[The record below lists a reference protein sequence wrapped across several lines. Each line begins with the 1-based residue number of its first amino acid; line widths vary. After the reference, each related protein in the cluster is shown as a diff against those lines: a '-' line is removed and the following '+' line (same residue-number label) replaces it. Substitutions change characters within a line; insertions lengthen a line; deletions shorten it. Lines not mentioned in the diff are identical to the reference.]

1 MLACAACNL
10 GNHPRAHWPLIVRVG
25 PEIEKIATPSG
36 LWAGDSFTF
45 SAEINGSPVVSW
57 DWDFG
62 GGAHPNTSTKEK
74 PTVILV
80 NPSPVKDAEYTCAL
94 TVTDAQGNSDTT
106 STTYWVG
113 YGCEP
118 PPVFVG
124 LPASITGNFSFSIHD
139 VDGDDVL
146 ITIEVVQGDVTVEPT
161 VIYATSANYG
171 PFYIT
176 VTNNGVDE
184 QSVELEITLD
194 NGWSTV
200 VDSVSGTVSGRYLDP
215 DTIYLIPDS
224 GKLSCGEAVRVVVY
238 TGGLPDPV
246 GQFDS
251 IRLVA
256 GEGLEPVSYSFNLGV
271 PGGLPYEKDGLFNQ
285 TPDNV
290 TALDLTPEQPYSGF
304 VEWAIVMTSPGIP
317 AGTAGPIFNLEYR
330 AVEPGTWSI
339 TFDPE
344 YTAYIEPDG
353 MTRHS
358 FTAYEGCEVVVTP
371 AEE

>member
-1 MLACAACNL
+1 
-10 GNHPRAHWPLIVRVG
+10 
-25 PEIEKIATPSG
+25 
-36 LWAGDSFTF
+36 
-45 SAEINGSPVVSW
+45 
-57 DWDFG
+57 
-62 GGAHPNTSTKEK
+62 
-74 PTVILV
+74 
-80 NPSPVKDAEYTCAL
+80 
-94 TVTDAQGNSDTT
+94 
-106 STTYWVG
+106 
-113 YGCEP
+113 
-118 PPVFVG
+118 
-124 LPASITGNFSFSIHD
+124 
-139 VDGDDVL
+139 
-146 ITIEVVQGDVTVEPT
+146 VQGDVTVEPT

-200 VDSVSGTVSGRYLDP
+200 VDSVSGTVSGRYLAP

-224 GKLSCGEAVRVVVY
+224 GRLSCGEAVRVVVY

-271 PGGLPYEKDGLFNQ
+271 PGGLPYEIDGSFYAG
-285 TPDNV
+285 PGDV